1 MRSRVTGRLASVAA
15 SFLILAQAGVA
26 HAGDARRFSA
36 AYTVSLFGLTL
47 ARTSFT
53 STVDSDSFSIRGSI
67 ASAGVARII
76 DDTRGTTS
84 VSGRLTP
91 SGAEPQS
98 FLVAYTS
105 GKKKKRT
112 AIEFSGDTVSHT
124 ENIPPLKKKKN
135 WVPLGPDDLKA
146 VTDPL
151 SLTLVKADSSRA
163 VCDHTLKYYD
173 GELRADIKLSYAGT
187 APYTVP
193 GFSGKATVCNAHF
206 VPVAGYRSTNSTLK
220 FLRDKSRITISFV
233 PMGKTGI
240 YAPIAA
246 SVGTK
251 IGTVEV
257 RADKFTAGQ

>member
-1 MRSRVTGRLASVAA
+1 MRSRVTRRLVSIAA
-15 SFLILAQAGVA
+15 LLFSLAAPATAQADGGQ
-26 HAGDARRFSA
+26 HFSA
-36 AYTVSLFGLTL
+36 DYTVSLFGLTL
-47 ARTSFT
+47 AHTHFT
-53 STVDSDSFSIRGSI
+53 STIDGQTFSIKGSI

-76 DDTRGTTS
+76 DDTKGTTS
-84 VSGRLTP
+84 VSGQLTP
-91 SGAEPQS
+91 SGAEPQT

-112 AIEFSGDTVSHT
+112 AIAFSDGRVTHT

-135 WVPLGPDDLKA
+135 WVPLGPDDLKS

-163 VCDHTLKYYD
+163 VCGHTLKYYD

-187 APYTVP
+187 APYSVP
-193 GFSGKATVCNAHF
+193 GYTGKAIVCNAHF
-206 VPVAGYRSTNSTLK
+206 VPVAGYRTTNSALK
-220 FLRDKSRITISFV
+220 YLRDKSKMKISFV
-233 PMGKTGI
+233 PMGTTGI

-246 SVGTK
+246 SIGTK

-257 RADKFTAGQ
+257 RADKFKAK

>member
-1 MRSRVTGRLASVAA
+1 MTGRLVPVATA
-15 SFLILAQAGVA
+15 FILLATVTAKADGA
-26 HAGDARRFSA
+26 KHFSA
-36 AYTVSLFGLTL
+36 DYTVSLFGLTL

-53 STVDSDSFSIRGSI
+53 STVDGQSFSIKGSI

-76 DDTRGTTS
+76 DDTKGTTS
-84 VSGRLTP
+84 VSGLLTP
-91 SGAEPQS
+91 DGARPQS

-112 AIEFSGDTVSHT
+112 AIAFSGDTVSHT
-124 ENIPPLKKKKN
+124 ENIPPLKKHKN

-151 SLTLVKADSSRA
+151 SLTLVKAEAASA
-163 VCDHTLKYYD
+163 VCNHTLKYYD
-173 GELRADIKLSYAGT
+173 GELRADIRLSYAAT
-187 APYTVP
+187 APWSVP
-193 GFSGKATVCNAHF
+193 GYTGKAIVCNAHF
-206 VPVAGYRSTNSTLK
+206 VPVAGYRTTNSALK

-240 YAPIAA
+240 YAPVAA